1 MIKYIINQSNIFR
14 AYGSNKMISP
24 YGISGINRFYSS
36 NISPYGTKNS
46 DINNNIRS
54 KKRLV
59 INSKNFKGLNIKNLS
74 CVELEKKNVEA
85 GINATNFIFNT
96 EKIKSNSLGTQTS
109 VVPTIIQDLRSI
121 YKLNR
126 VKYNN
131 RRGKFNHP
139 QRGINIINNRKE
151 YNQDLTLL
159 LNSYKFSLLDTKI
172 KENQQLDF
180 LWQSKIFIKLLQQ
193 HPILLDHTIN
203 CLLTLKKD
211 SLVDYL
217 TRVWVGYFDY
227 INQYDDKYNLDKWQ
241 GIKIEL
247 SGRVGYKKMGRA
259 KKYSSFW
266 GSLKNASARLP
277 LQYSYSQLNTRYGVI
292 GVKVFIR

>member
-1 MIKYIINQSNIFR
+1 MIKKIINQSNIFR
-14 AYGSNKMISP
+14 VYGSNKRISF

-36 NISPYGTKNS
+36 KISHYGTKNS
-46 DINNNIRS
+46 EINNNIRS

-59 INSKNFKGLNIKNLS
+59 INSKNFKGLNIKDLW
-74 CVELEKKNVEA
+74 CVEKKVEG
-85 GINATNFIFNT
+85 GINATNFLFNT
-96 EKIKSNSLGTQTS
+96 EKFKCNSLGTQTS
-109 VVPTIIQDLRSI
+109 IVPTIIQDLRSI

-131 RRGKFNHP
+131 RRGKSNYP
-139 QRGINIINNRKE
+139 QRGINRISNRKE
-151 YNQDLTLL
+151 YNKDLRLL

-180 LWQSKIFIKLLQQ
+180 LWHSKIFIKLLQQ

-227 INQYDDKYNLDKWQ
+227 INQYDEKYNLDKWQ